1 METTIFIL
9 VVSGYIMLNT
19 ILIYSNYRTIKSQQK
34 QLNENLDL
42 INSLDQKIHMTEQSC
57 VGYTTQTVKNTN
69 GELEALYK
77 HVDTKMIELSTQIYK
92 DFDIKKT
99 QTNVY

>member
-1 METTIFIL
+1 MQPICHFIPVSLYNESAIFL
-9 VVSGYIMLNT
+9 PNSK
-19 ILIYSNYRTIKSQQK
+19 SNFNI
-34 QLNENLDL
+34 DL

-77 HVDTKMIELSTQIYK
+77 HVDIKMVELSTQIYK